1 MVETHSS
8 ALIVTLPSEREMV
21 MTRVFDAPARLVFD
35 AWTKPEHLPHWFGP
49 HGWTMPVCEVDLR
62 PGGAYRFVMRKE
74 DGTEMIM
81 RGVYHEVSP
90 PGRLVSS
97 EYYDEWPDNALH
109 NTLVLEEHDGKT
121 TLTATSV
128 FDSLEMREAWSG
140 AKEGARE
147 SFERLDEHLKV
158 MS

>member
-1 MVETHSS
+1 MVETSSS
-8 ALIVTLPSEREMV
+8 APIVTFPSEREMV

-35 AWTKPEHLPHWFGP
+35 AWTKPEHLPRWFGP

-62 PGGAYRFVMRKE
+62 PGGAYRFVMRKD

-81 RGVYHEVSP
+81 SGVYHEVSP

-97 EYYDEWPDNALH
+97 EYYDEWPDNPLH
-109 NTLVLEEHDGKT
+109 NTLALEEHGGKT
-121 TLTATSV
+121 TLTVTSV

-140 AKEGARE
+140 AEEGARE
-147 SFERLDEHLKV
+147 SFERLDEHLKL